1 MRKYMAANA
10 TIYKA
15 NLNIANMDT
24 HYYAEHC
31 LTLAKHSSE
40 NDTRLMIRLLAFIF
54 NANEDLVF
62 TKGISQD
69 DEPDLWQKDLSG
81 DIELWIDLGQPDEK
95 RIKKACGRSK
105 KVIIYLYQEG
115 MATSWFKQN
124 QKLLNRFNNL
134 SIIYLNI
141 DGDIEELS
149 ERSMSIQAN
158 ISDSELNLINEEKSL
173 LITEVIW
180 K

>member
-1 MRKYMAANA
+1 MASNA
-10 TIYKA
+10 TIHKA

-24 HYYAEHC
+24 HYYAEHS
-31 LTLAKHSSE
+31 LTLAQHPSE
-40 NDTRLMIRLLAFIF
+40 NDLRLMVRLTAFVL
-54 NANEDLVF
+54 NANEELTF

-69 DEPDLWQKDLSG
+69 DEPDLWQKTMGG

-105 KVIIYLYQEG
+105 EVIIYCYQDG

-124 QKLLNRFNNL
+124 EKTLKRFNNL
-134 SIIYLNI
+134 KVIFLSF
-141 DGDIEELS
+141 DSDVELLCK
-149 ERSMSIQAN
+149 RAMNLQCN
-158 ISDSELNLINEEKSL
+158 ISDQELTLIDNDNSILVHED
-173 LITEVIW
+173 VW

>member
-1 MRKYMAANA
+1 MAANA

-24 HYYAEHC
+24 HYYAEHS
-31 LTLAKHSSE
+31 LTLAKHPSE
-40 NDTRLMIRLLAFIF
+40 NDLRLMIRLLAFVF

-62 TKGISQD
+62 CKGISQD

-81 DIELWIDLGQPDEK
+81 DIQLWIDLGQPDEK

-105 KVIIYLYQEG
+105 KVIIYVYQEG
-115 MATSWFKQN
+115 MASSWFKQN
-124 QKLLNRFNNL
+124 QKLLNRLKNL

-141 DGDIEELS
+141 DGNIEELCQ
-149 ERSMSIQAN
+149 RSMKIQAN
-158 ISDSELNLINEEKSL
+158 ISDSELHLINEDSSAS
-173 LITEVIW
+173 ITEVIW